1 MGTQLDKESD
11 SMISRVIGFEKGF
24 LLSEGNHFETYE
36 VMLPKLNKLD
46 LVVKNLAVSINP
58 VDTKLRQSGKG
69 TPQPHVLGFDSVG
82 IVTQLG
88 SDVKNFEVGDRV
100 LFAGTTKR
108 FGSYSENQVVDSRIV
123 AKLPGGIST
132 DEAAALPLTF
142 ITAYE
147 MLFEKMELI
156 PEEGQNNGTILII
169 NGAGGVGSLATQ
181 LAKWAGLTVITTASR
196 KESKEWSEKMGA
208 DHVIDHHKDLTKQL
222 RKIGHPPLPY
232 ILILHS
238 TDRYFEEM
246 SDLLEPFGHL
256 GSIVGAN
263 KDVDL
268 TKLKNKSGSFDWEY
282 MFAKT
287 DYDYNIA
294 SQGAILA
301 LLVQLMNEKKIKSTL
316 TKIIPGFSPDVFYQA
331 HQFIEEDKMI
341 GKLVVHY

>member
-1 MGTQLDKESD
+1 
-11 SMISRVIGFEKGF
+11 MISRVIGFEKGF
-24 LLSEGNHFETYE
+24 KLSSGNHFETYE
-36 VMLPKLNKLD
+36 VMLPKLEKFD
-46 LVVKNLAVSINP
+46 LVVKNMATSINP
-58 VDTKLRQSGKG
+58 VDTKLRQTGKG

-88 SDVKNFEVGDRV
+88 NDVKDFEIGDRV

-123 AKLPGGIST
+123 AKLPNEIST
-132 DEAAALPLTF
+132 DEAAAMPLTF

-147 MLFEKMELI
+147 MLFEKMGLI
-156 PEEGQNNGTILII
+156 AEEQQNEGTILII
-169 NGAGGVGSLATQ
+169 NGAGGVGSVATQ

-208 DHVIDHHKDLTKQL
+208 DHIIDHHKDLTKQL
-222 RKIGHPPLPY
+222 KKIGYQSLPY

-246 SDLLEPFGHL
+246 SELLQPFGHL
-256 GSIVGAN
+256 GSIVESS
-263 KDVDL
+263 KDL
-268 TKLKNKSGSFDWEY
+268 NLAKLKNKSGSFDWEY

-287 DYDYNIA
+287 DYDFNIA
-294 SQGAILA
+294 SQGAILE
-301 LLVQLMNEKKIKSTL
+301 LLVQLLQEKKIKSTL
-316 TKIIPGFSPDVFYQA
+316 TKIIPGFTPEVFYQA
-331 HQFIEEDKMI
+331 HQFVEEDKMI

>member
-1 MGTQLDKESD
+1 
-11 SMISRVIGFEKGF
+11 MISRVIGFEKGF
-24 LLSEGNHFETYE
+24 KLSSGNHFETYE
-36 VMLPKLNKLD
+36 VMLPKLEKFD
-46 LVVKNLAVSINP
+46 LVVKNMATSINP
-58 VDTKLRQSGKG
+58 VDTKLRQTGKG

-88 SDVKNFEVGDRV
+88 NDVKDFEIGDRV

-123 AKLPGGIST
+123 AKLPNEIST
-132 DEAAALPLTF
+132 DEAAAMPLTF

-147 MLFEKMELI
+147 MLFEKMGLI
-156 PEEGQNNGTILII
+156 AEEQQNDGTLLII
-169 NGAGGVGSLATQ
+169 NGAGGVGSVATQ

-208 DHVIDHHKDLTKQL
+208 DHIIDHHKDLTKQL
-222 RKIGHPPLPY
+222 KKIGYQSLPY

-246 SDLLEPFGHL
+246 SELLQPFGHL
-256 GSIVGAN
+256 GSIVESS
-263 KDVDL
+263 KDL
-268 TKLKNKSGSFDWEY
+268 NLAKLKNKSGSFDWEY

-287 DYDYNIA
+287 DYGFNIA
-294 SQGAILA
+294 SQGAILE
-301 LLVQLMNEKKIKSTL
+301 LLVQLLQEKKIKSTL
-316 TKIIPGFSPDVFYQA
+316 TKIIPGFTPEVFYQA
-331 HQFIEEDKMI
+331 HQFVEEDKMI

>member
-1 MGTQLDKESD
+1 
-11 SMISRVIGFEKGF
+11 MISRVIGFEKGF
-24 LLSEGNHFETYE
+24 KLSSGNHFETYE
-36 VMLPKLNKLD
+36 VMLPKLEKFD
-46 LVVKNLAVSINP
+46 LVVKNMATSINP
-58 VDTKLRQSGKG
+58 VDTKLRQTGKG

-88 SDVKNFEVGDRV
+88 NDVKDFEIGDRV

-123 AKLPGGIST
+123 AKLPNEIST
-132 DEAAALPLTF
+132 DEAAAMPLTF

-147 MLFEKMELI
+147 MLFEKMGLI
-156 PEEGQNNGTILII
+156 AEEQQNNGTILII
-169 NGAGGVGSLATQ
+169 NGAGGVGSVATQ

-208 DHVIDHHKDLTKQL
+208 DHIIDHHKDLTKQL
-222 RKIGHPPLPY
+222 KKIGYQSLPY

-246 SDLLEPFGHL
+246 SELLQPFGHL
-256 GSIVGAN
+256 GSIVESS
-263 KDVDL
+263 KDL
-268 TKLKNKSGSFDWEY
+268 NLAKLKNKSGSFDWEY

-287 DYDYNIA
+287 DYGFNLA
-294 SQGAILA
+294 SQGAILE
-301 LLVQLMNEKKIKSTL
+301 LLVQLLQEKKIKSTL
-316 TKIIPGFSPDVFYQA
+316 TKIIPGFTPEVFYQA
-331 HQFIEEDKMI
+331 HQFVEEDKMI

>member
-1 MGTQLDKESD
+1 
-11 SMISRVIGFEKGF
+11 MISRVIGFEKGF
-24 LLSEGNHFETYE
+24 KLSSGNHFETYE
-36 VMLPKLNKLD
+36 VMLPKLEKFD
-46 LVVKNLAVSINP
+46 LVVKNMATSINP
-58 VDTKLRQSGKG
+58 VDTKLRQTGKG

-88 SDVKNFEVGDRV
+88 NDVKDFEIGDRV

-123 AKLPGGIST
+123 AKLPNEIST
-132 DEAAALPLTF
+132 DEAAAMPLTF

-147 MLFEKMELI
+147 MLFEKMGLI
-156 PEEGQNNGTILII
+156 AEEQQNNGTILII
-169 NGAGGVGSLATQ
+169 NGAGGVGSVATQ

-208 DHVIDHHKDLTKQL
+208 DHIIDHHKDLTKQL
-222 RKIGHPPLPY
+222 KKIGYQSLPY

-246 SDLLEPFGHL
+246 SELLQPFGHL
-256 GSIVGAN
+256 GSIVESS
-263 KDVDL
+263 KDL
-268 TKLKNKSGSFDWEY
+268 NLAKLKNKSGSFDWEY

-287 DYDYNIA
+287 DYDFNIA
-294 SQGAILA
+294 SQGAILE
-301 LLVQLMNEKKIKSTL
+301 LLVQLLQEKKIKSTL
-316 TKIIPGFSPDVFYQA
+316 TKIIPGFTPEVFYQA
-331 HQFIEEDKMI
+331 HQFVEEDKMI

>member
-1 MGTQLDKESD
+1 
-11 SMISRVIGFEKGF
+11 MISRVIGFEKGF
-24 LLSEGNHFETYE
+24 KLSSGNHFETYE
-36 VMLPKLNKLD
+36 VMLPKLEKFD
-46 LVVKNLAVSINP
+46 LVVKNMATSINP
-58 VDTKLRQSGKG
+58 VDTKLRQTGKG

-88 SDVKNFEVGDRV
+88 NDVKDFEIGDRV

-123 AKLPGGIST
+123 AKLPNEIST
-132 DEAAALPLTF
+132 DEAAAMPLTF

-147 MLFEKMELI
+147 MLFEKMGLI
-156 PEEGQNNGTILII
+156 AEEQQNEGTILII
-169 NGAGGVGSLATQ
+169 NGAGGVGSVATQ
-181 LAKWAGLTVITTASR
+181 LAKWSGLTVITTASR

-208 DHVIDHHKDLTKQL
+208 DHIIDHHKDLTKQL
-222 RKIGHPPLPY
+222 KKIGYQSLPY

-246 SDLLEPFGHL
+246 SELLQPFGHL
-256 GSIVGAN
+256 GSIVESS
-263 KDVDL
+263 KDL
-268 TKLKNKSGSFDWEY
+268 NLAKLKNKSGSFDWEY

-294 SQGAILA
+294 SQGAILE
-301 LLVQLMNEKKIKSTL
+301 LLVQLLQEKKIKSTL
-316 TKIIPGFSPDVFYQA
+316 TKIIPGFTPEVFYQA
-331 HQFIEEDKMI
+331 HQFVEEDKMI

>member
-1 MGTQLDKESD
+1 
-11 SMISRVIGFEKGF
+11 MISRVIGFEKGF
-24 LLSEGNHFETYE
+24 KLSSGNHFETYE
-36 VMLPKLNKLD
+36 VMLPKLEKFD
-46 LVVKNLAVSINP
+46 LVVKNMATSINP
-58 VDTKLRQSGKG
+58 VDTKLRQTGKG

-88 SDVKNFEVGDRV
+88 NDVKDFEIGDRV

-123 AKLPGGIST
+123 AKLPNEIST
-132 DEAAALPLTF
+132 DEAAAMPLTF

-147 MLFEKMELI
+147 MLFEKMGLI
-156 PEEGQNNGTILII
+156 AEEQQNNGTILII
-169 NGAGGVGSLATQ
+169 NGAGGVGSVATQ

-208 DHVIDHHKDLTKQL
+208 DHIIDHHKDLTKQL
-222 RKIGHPPLPY
+222 KKIGYQSLPY

-246 SDLLEPFGHL
+246 SDLLQPFGHL
-256 GSIVGAN
+256 GSIVESS
-263 KDVDL
+263 KDL
-268 TKLKNKSGSFDWEY
+268 NLAKLKNKSGSFDWEY

-287 DYDYNIA
+287 DYGFNIA
-294 SQGAILA
+294 SQGAILE
-301 LLVQLMNEKKIKSTL
+301 LLVQLLQEKKIKSTL
-316 TKIIPGFSPDVFYQA
+316 TKIIPGFTPEVFYQA
-331 HQFIEEDKMI
+331 HQFVEEDKMI

>member
-108 FGSYSENQVVDSRIV
+108 FGSYSENQVVDSR
-123 AKLPGGIST
+123 
-132 DEAAALPLTF
+132 
-142 ITAYE
+142 
-147 MLFEKMELI
+147 
-156 PEEGQNNGTILII
+156 
-169 NGAGGVGSLATQ
+169 
-181 LAKWAGLTVITTASR
+181 
-196 KESKEWSEKMGA
+196 SKEWSEKMGA

-222 RKIGHPPLPY
+222 RKIGHPSLPY

>member
-1 MGTQLDKESD
+1 
-11 SMISRVIGFEKGF
+11 MISRVIGFEKGF
-24 LLSEGNHFETYE
+24 KLSSGNHFETYE
-36 VMLPKLNKLD
+36 VMLPKLEKFD
-46 LVVKNLAVSINP
+46 LVVKNMATSINP

-88 SDVKNFEVGDRV
+88 NDVSNFEIGDRV

-123 AKLPGGIST
+123 AKLPNEIST
-132 DEAAALPLTF
+132 DEAAAMPLTF

-147 MLFEKMELI
+147 MLFEKMGLI
-156 PEEGQNNGTILII
+156 PEEQQNNGTILII
-169 NGAGGVGSLATQ
+169 NGAGGVGSVATQ
-181 LAKWAGLTVITTASR
+181 LAKWAGLTVISTASR

-208 DHVIDHHKDLTKQL
+208 DHIIDHHKDLTKQL
-222 RKIGHPPLPY
+222 KKIGYQSLPY

-246 SDLLEPFGHL
+246 SELLQPFGHL
-256 GSIVGAN
+256 GSIVESS
-263 KDVDL
+263 KDL
-268 TKLKNKSGSFDWEY
+268 NLAKLKNKSGSFDWEY

-287 DYDYNIA
+287 DYDFNIA
-294 SQGAILA
+294 SQGAILE
-301 LLVQLMNEKKIKSTL
+301 LLVQLLQEKKIKSTL
-316 TKIIPGFSPDVFYQA
+316 TKIIPGFTPEVFYQA
-331 HQFIEEDKMI
+331 HQFVEEDKMI